1 MCTVHSIESRIL
13 IPVSELPPLA
23 GTQAQTDLVAAVS
36 FFERVL
42 DAIPSMAMLLNRER
56 QILLANRR
64 LVEFAGAEDVDELR
78 GMRPGDML
86 ACVHALESCG
96 GCGTT
101 PHCTVCGALRS
112 IVDAQLGYG
121 QSQICLMVR
130 RTGGEDESVA
140 LEVWAAPFEVSGQSL
155 TLVCMT
161 NAADRLLRDRLDLAV
176 LPQAMALV
184 AETEALTRAA
194 ADDANTPDARRR
206 SLSLLQ
212 AASRRLSQVV
222 HAAGELAA
230 AEAGELAVTPKLV
243 SGRELLSSAAA
254 DQAFG
259 GGPGIRLES
268 SQEDAG
274 IETDPDLARKVLAQ
288 ILLNATEAA
297 PPLGGASAGLRV
309 SETHVD
315 FWVHN
320 PGEMARAIQLRVFS
334 RGFSTRAPGRG
345 YGTYHARLVTE
356 RYLGGSLTFRSAAGE
371 GTTFT
376 VRLPRAGSVRKEAH
390 D

>member
-1 MCTVHSIESRIL
+1 
-13 IPVSELPPLA
+13 
-23 GTQAQTDLVAAVS
+23 VS

-42 DAIPSMAMLLNRER
+42 DAIPSMAMLLNPER

-86 ACVHALESCG
+86 GCVHALESCG

-101 PHCTVCGALRS
+101 PHCAVCGSFRA

-121 QSQICLMVR
+121 QTQVCLMVR
-130 RTGGEDESVA
+130 RTGSGDEPVA
-140 LEVWAAPFEVSGQSL
+140 LEVWAAPLEVSGQRL
-155 TLVCMT
+155 TLVCLT
-161 NAADRLLRDRLDLAV
+161 NAADRLLRDRIDLSI

-184 AETEALTRAA
+184 AETTALTRAA
-194 ADDANTPDARRR
+194 ADEASTPDARRR

-212 AASRRLSQVV
+212 TAAERLSQVV
-222 HAAGELAA
+222 HAPGELAA
-230 AEAGELAVTPKLV
+230 AEAGELAVTPSLV
-243 SGRELLSSAAA
+243 SARELLSSAAA
-254 DQAFG
+254 SLTAG
-259 GGPGIRLES
+259 GGAGIRVDS
-268 SQEDAG
+268 SQEDAE
-274 IETDPDLARKVLAQ
+274 IETDPDLARKVLGQ

-320 PGEMARAIQLRVFS
+320 PGEMARTVQLRVFS

-345 YGTYHARLVTE
+345 YGTYQARLVTE
-356 RYLGGSLTFRSAAGE
+356 RYLGGLLTFRSAAGE

-376 VRLPRAGSVRKEAH
+376 VRLPRTGGVRKETH